1 LDQRRKS
8 HERNAVAGLGSRLHA
23 RSSHSLDSLTGR
35 CSPHTWAG
43 LPDII
48 PAEARDLDWQELLRN
63 LAGLVEP
70 DIDPQRI
77 SIEQGCRLYRCV
89 SIGAQLVRPDA
100 TQSWIRA
107 A

>member
-1 LDQRRKS
+1 M
-8 HERNAVAGLGSRLHA
+8 NATQSPASDPVFTRGHPT
-23 RSSHSLDSLTGR
+23 RSNSLTGR